1 MCAGFGFFTPIKVR
15 ARFSVKLE
23 KWGGFEGSYNVRP
36 SMAVPIIYREN
47 RENVSDRATW
57 GLNVPHWQQKP
68 INLRAET
75 VTKFPALKSTFSS
88 NRCLVPANCFYEWTD
103 SRYGKQ
109 PYLFHLLSRRLFS
122 FAGMY
127 SVVKDAGG
135 TEWKTFTIITTTPNA
150 VVSPI
155 HDRMPV
161 VLPENA
167 EDAYLSPK
175 TSLPVLQ
182 TLLKPYDES
191 NMEAYPISSKINKA
205 GYDREDAVDRVLPPA
220 PLPEQ
225 QQFQM

>member
-36 SMAVPIIYREN
+36 SMAVPIIFRDN
-47 RENVSDRATW
+47 NENVSDRAKW
-57 GLNVPHWQQKP
+57 GLSVPHWNQKP

-75 VTKFPALKSTFSS
+75 VTKFPALKATFTSS
-88 NRCLVPANCFYEWTD
+88 RCLVPANCFYEWTD

-109 PYLFHLLSRRLFS
+109 PYLFRLLSRRLFS

-127 SVVKDAGG
+127 SVVKDAEGK
-135 TEWKTFTIITTTPNA
+135 EWKTFTIMTTTPNA
-150 VVSPI
+150 VVSRF

-175 TSLPVLQ
+175 TSVTLLQ
-182 TLLKPYDES
+182 SLLKPYDES
-191 NMEAYPISSKINKA
+191 NMEAYPISPKINKA
-205 GYDREDAVDRVLPPA
+205 GYDRDDAIERIDRPALPP
-220 PLPEQ
+220 EQ
-225 QQFQM
+225 LYFQM